1 MLAPVLPL
9 LTDSAEQ
16 LDAAIASIAAAG
28 ATHVTVLPLHLR
40 PGARE
45 WFMAWLR
52 SDRPDLVPAYDHL
65 YARGAYLPPAYRDWL
80 DDRVRPL
87 LARHGLDQTPG
98 PRDEHGP
105 VQAGRAEEPVQL
117 TLL

>member
-9 LTDSAEQ
+9 LTDGAEQ

-28 ATHVTVLPLHLR
+28 ATHVTVCLFIFAQAH
-40 PGARE
+40 GSGS
-45 WFMAWLR
+45 W
-52 SDRPDLVPAYDHL
+52 
-65 YARGAYLPPAYRDWL
+65 RGSAATGPISSPPTTTSMRAAPYLPPAYRDWL
-80 DDRVRPL
+80 ADRVRPL

-105 VQAGRAEEPVQL
+105 VQAGGAEEPVQL